1 MQTIMTK
8 TVNGLEVVVAC
19 NGSVYFPRA
28 LHDCLP
34 DHLQGVAFL
43 CKTPLEFD
51 AVCKHFRSDSA

>member
-8 TVNGLEVVVAC
+8 TVNGLDVVVAC

-34 DHLQGVAFL
+34 GHLQGVAFV
-43 CKTPLEFD
+43 CKTPREFD
-51 AVCKHFRSDSA
+51 AVCKQFRSIAA